1 MFDCQCSCRILI
13 LIFCSSIMSDGKE
26 AGSGG
31 QELLEDD
38 EFEEFNDNSMRAVCA
53 RGDMALN

>member
-1 MFDCQCSCRILI
+1 
-13 LIFCSSIMSDGKE
+13 MSDGKE